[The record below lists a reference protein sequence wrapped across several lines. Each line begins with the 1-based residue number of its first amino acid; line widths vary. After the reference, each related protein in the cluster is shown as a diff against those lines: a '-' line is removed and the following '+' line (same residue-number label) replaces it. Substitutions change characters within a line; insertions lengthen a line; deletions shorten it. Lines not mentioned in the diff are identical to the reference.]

1 VDAGAVSKTADDP
14 VPVLRD
20 LTIWAGERGVG
31 LPDLQVR
38 RPSLEDVYLEL
49 TRHDGAGEGA

>member
-1 VDAGAVSKTADDP
+1 VSLSASDP

-20 LTIWAGERGVG
+20 LTTWASERGVG

-49 TRHDGAGEGA
+49 TRQSDGTGEGTP

>member
-1 VDAGAVSKTADDP
+1 MSAEDP
-14 VPVLRD
+14 VPLLRD
-20 LTIWAGERGVG
+20 LIVWASERGVG

-49 TRHDGAGEGA
+49 TGQGDGAGEEGP